1 MSSVPGPTLASGLPL
16 LAGVPD
22 THAFLQARDLE
33 VKHHLC
39 ACLLP
44 YLPLSLLNLSP
55 SGLHPQPGWST
66 IISPSQPSG
75 TAPVSQGPSTQP
87 HSSVPSWAGFVL
99 SLCSGPPCLPTVLRT
114 QIQVMYAPAC
124 LDVTVTSSCQP
135 LFSGLLPLDL
145 PPCLKFIFVQK
156 LLTHRN
162 TERGPR
168 ASSCFCIFNIRTREV
183 Y

>member
-16 LAGVPD
+16 LAGVPV

-33 VKHHLC
+33 AKHHLG

-75 TAPVSQGPSTQP
+75 TAPVSQGPCTQS

-99 SLCSGPPCLPTVLRT
+99 SLAQDPVPSYCPQNTDPSHVCSSMLRCHCHLFLPAPVLRALASGSPSLFK
-114 QIQVMYAPAC
+114 IRFRAE
-124 LDVTVTSSCQP
+124 VTHS
-135 LFSGLLPLDL
+135 
-145 PPCLKFIFVQK
+145 QK
-156 LLTHRN
+156 H
-162 TERGPR
+162 
-168 ASSCFCIFNIRTREV
+168 
-183 Y
+183 